1 MAFSH
6 LSQADCDKYDIYLS
20 NTKIEDNLE
29 ETDNFS
35 SAGHWENLLD
45 QSIDLSN
52 LLFMKS
58 TTAEIALTKMT
69 FDALPLT
76 YLESENIS
84 INLQIPELSAFCNQ
98 YYSRMY
104 LKKMNLDT
112 LRIPL
117 DNFMTADPQTA
128 VDYLNDKIALP
139 MFHFILQR
147 YLKLVFDTDV
157 FKKDS
162 VMTPLSLGDIRLL
175 IRYID
180 CALIN
185 RHIIHL
191 WLCRK
196 TGITNTLN
204 GADFAPLA
212 KEKINL
218 TMETKL
224 LKQSQSLRL
233 VAERPPSTTDDNN
246 NNNKINLTLFYGLT
260 VTDVYD
266 NAEQSGSPRNTIE
279 KKTQEWLDFMELISR
294 TNPHDLNSPLT
305 KTSKEDCQKIITAN
319 IDLLK
324 IGLKARDILVAYRD
338 KILNSKEGSLNDH
351 FFAIAINKLT
361 NKCSFLLNPID
372 FLEGDVRHL
381 APDNEKTLAISI
393 SIIFPEQAS
402 YVLGVKDGQ
411 KLHIGPIN
419 FDMKATA
426 SPRLTNQIFATNQT
440 TDSMIRPMSK
450 VIYLATDL
458 VSSLSR
464 DLWLS
469 DTKYASYH
477 LIYCHVIDDNTIS
490 SKFICKDND
499 DKNFF
504 KINSLKNILNR
515 FNILV
520 LDQNFR
526 KVVFPKKTY
535 VKLALT
541 VQPTRSDD

>member
-69 FDALPLT
+69 FDGLPLT

-84 INLQIPELSAFCNQ
+84 INLQIPEPSAFCNQ
-98 YYSRMY
+98 YYSGVY
-104 LKKMNLDT
+104 LKKMNSDALQ
-112 LRIPL
+112 IPL
-117 DNFMTADPQTA
+117 DDFMTADPQTA

-147 YLKLVFDTDV
+147 YLKLVFDTEI

-162 VMTPLSLGDIRLL
+162 IMTPLSLGDIRLL

-180 CALIN
+180 CALVN

-191 WLCRK
+191 WLCRN

-233 VAERPPSTTDDNN
+233 VTERPSTTDDN
-246 NNNKINLTLFYGLT
+246 KIDLKLFYGLT

-266 NAEQSGSPRNTIE
+266 NAEQPGSPRNTIE
-279 KKTQEWLDFMELISR
+279 KKTQDWLDFMELISR
-294 TNPHDLNSPLT
+294 KDPHDLNSPLT
-305 KTSKEDCQKIITAN
+305 ETSMGDCQKIITAN
-319 IDLLK
+319 GDLLK

-338 KILNSKEGSLNDH
+338 KILSPKEGSLNDH
-351 FFAIAINKLT
+351 FFAIVINKLT
-361 NKCSFLLNPID
+361 NKCSFLLNPND
-372 FLEGDVRHL
+372 FLQGDVRHL
-381 APDNEKTLAISI
+381 VADTKKTLTISI

-411 KLHIGPIN
+411 KLHIGPID

-426 SPRLTNQIFATNQT
+426 SPKLTNQILATNQT
-440 TDSMIRPMSK
+440 TDSLIRPMSK

-504 KINSLKNILNR
+504 KVNSLKNILNR

-520 LDQNFR
+520 LDHNFR
-526 KVVFPKKTY
+526 KVIFPKKTY